1 MYGDTLTGTPA
12 SMKGKLTF
20 CVTSHDAA
28 GNKSKE
34 SCAALTIR

>member
-1 MYGDTLTGTPA
+1 VYGDTLTGTPA